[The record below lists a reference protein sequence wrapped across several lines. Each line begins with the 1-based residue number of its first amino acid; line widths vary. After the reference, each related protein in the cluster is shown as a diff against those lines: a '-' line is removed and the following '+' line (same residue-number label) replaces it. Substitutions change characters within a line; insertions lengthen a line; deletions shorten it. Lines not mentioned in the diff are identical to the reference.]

1 LTSVGLWGSYPGP
14 VLSSWGELSDVL
26 QSLTPSRMDVL
37 QHEVRDWYRR
47 FKLDVKLQMKA
58 AMDQLAA
65 DVYHRG
71 YDDVDNLFSSMVAQE
86 AEGGEL

>member
-1 LTSVGLWGSYPGP
+1 
-14 VLSSWGELSDVL
+14 
-26 QSLTPSRMDVL
+26 
-37 QHEVRDWYRR
+37 
-47 FKLDVKLQMKA
+47 MKA